1 VPAVRDSF
9 CFLAWLPFRQH
20 MRPGAYIGV
29 QCLRGVPSDS
39 RESNEKR
46 PLESTLTRNRNTWR
60 GGRAPSALP
69 NVPRALPPVP
79 WAVGR
84 RPSGAGRV
92 ANFPKCAFK
101 TVDPPAAARGPV
113 GPSRGARHR
122 RREPPPGA
130 ENRGKSPP
138 PERAATCAMFFTN
151 STEIKRY
158 EFEKTRKWEE
168 R

>member
-1 VPAVRDSF
+1 MPAVRDSF

-29 QCLRGVPSDS
+29 QCLCGVPSDS

-60 GGRAPSALP
+60 GVRAPSALP
-69 NVPRALPPVP
+69 NVPRPCRRGHRA
-79 WAVGR
+79 AGR
-84 RPSGAGRV
+84 APSAAGRV
-92 ANFPKCAFK
+92 AWLTSLNYDLRQLTEGFVGPSLGPRHCWRSARP
-101 TVDPPAAARGPV
+101 VARDPRGAAAAR
-113 GPSRGARHR
+113 
-122 RREPPPGA
+122 
-130 ENRGKSPP
+130 
-138 PERAATCAMFFTN
+138 RAASRCMFFTN

>member
-69 NVPRALPPVP
+69 NVPRPVGTGP
-79 WAVGR
+79 AGR
-84 RPSGAGRV
+84 RSGPSAAGRV
-92 ANFPKCAFK
+92 ARLTALNYHLNQLGQ
-101 TVDPPAAARGPV
+101 GPV
-113 GPSRGARHR
+113 GPRRGARHCWPSAR
-122 RREPPPGA
+122 PVARDPRGA
-130 ENRGKSPP
+130 AAAR
-138 PERAATCAMFFTN
+138 RAASRCMFFTN